1 MPSFLSIG
9 VSILGFLVLDGI
21 WLGLVMKNF
30 YVKQLA
36 PIGRI
41 ADGSFTPVWSV
52 AALVYVL
59 LGIGVAVLAVPRATS
74 VSSAAMF
81 GAVLG
86 LVVYGVYDL
95 TNYSTLAQWPAIVTI
110 ADVVW
115 GTFACGVIAAG
126 VYAVTTR

>member
-41 ADGSFTPVWSV
+41 SDGSVTPVWSA

-95 TNYSTLAQWPAIVTI
+95 TNYSTLAQWPAMVTI
-110 ADVVW
+110 ADIVW
-115 GTFACGVIAAG
+115 GTSACGVIAAG
-126 VYAVTTR
+126 VYTVTAR